1 MLTHNALSEGF
12 PAEKA
17 MSVPITVLLADDH
30 SLVRRGFRRILEDED
45 SMKVVGEA
53 SNGVEAIRMAQELK
67 PKVVVMDL
75 SMPEL
80 DGVQATKEIV
90 KHLPGTEVLVLS
102 MHADDNYVRNAL
114 DAGAKGYLLK
124 SAIDVDLV
132 GAIRAVADGRR
143 FMGAGLKYVA
153 QEHDDELSKLTG
165 REKQVLQLIAQGKS
179 NKEIAA
185 LLDLSVNTVSV
196 HRANLMEKMN
206 IHRTA
211 ELVLFAI
218 RKGLIV
224 PQ

>member
-1 MLTHNALSEGF
+1 MSE
-12 PAEKA
+12 EI
-17 MSVPITVLLADDH
+17 SVLLADDH

-45 SMKVVGEA
+45 GMKVVGEA
-53 SNGVEAIRMAQELK
+53 STGVEAIRMSHELK

-90 KHLPGTEVLVLS
+90 KHLPETEVLVLS
-102 MHADDNYVRNAL
+102 MHSDDNYVRNAL

-124 SAIDVDLV
+124 NAIDVDLV
-132 GAIRAVADGRR
+132 GAIRSVADGKR
-143 FMGAGLKYVA
+143 FIGSGLKYVA
-153 QEHDDELSKLTG
+153 QEQDDELKRLTA

-179 NKEIAA
+179 NKDIAR
-185 LLDLSVNTVSV
+185 LLELSVNTVSV

-218 RKGLIV
+218 RKGLV
-224 PQ
+224 SPQ

>member
-1 MLTHNALSEGF
+1 MSEDI
-12 PAEKA
+12 
-17 MSVPITVLLADDH
+17 SVLLVDDH
-30 SLVRRGFRRILEDED
+30 SLVRRGFRRILEDD
-45 SMKVVGEA
+45 GMKVVGEA
-53 SNGVEAIRMAQELK
+53 SNGLEAIRLANELK

-75 SMPEL
+75 SMPQL

-90 KHLPGTEVLVLS
+90 KDLPGTQVLILS
-102 MHADDNYVRNAL
+102 MHSDDNYVRNAL

-132 GAIRAVADGRR
+132 GAIKEVSEGKRYIGS
-143 FMGAGLKYVA
+143 GLKYVA
-153 QEHDDELSKLTG
+153 HEQDDELHRLTA
-165 REKQVLQLIAQGKS
+165 REKQVLQLIAQGRS

-185 LLDLSVNTVSV
+185 LLELSVNTVSV

-218 RKGLIV
+218 RKGLV
-224 PQ
+224 APQ

>member
-1 MLTHNALSEGF
+1 MSE
-12 PAEKA
+12 E
-17 MSVPITVLLADDH
+17 ITVLLADDH
-30 SLVRRGFRRILEDED
+30 GLVRRGFRRILEDDEG
-45 SMKVVGEA
+45 MKVVGEA
-53 SNGVEAIRMAQELK
+53 ANGVEAIRMAHELK

-90 KHLPGTEVLVLS
+90 KHLPGTEVLILS

-124 SAIDVDLV
+124 SSIDVDLV
-132 GAIRAVADGRR
+132 GAIRSVAEGKR
-143 FMGAGLKYVA
+143 FMGNGLRYA
-153 QEHDDELSKLTG
+153 ARGQDDELSKLTA
-165 REKQVLQLIAQGKS
+165 REKQVLQLIAQGRS
-179 NKEIAA
+179 NKEIAS
-185 LLDLSVNTVSV
+185 LLELSVNTVSV

-218 RKGLIV
+218 RKGLV
-224 PQ
+224 APQ

>member
-1 MLTHNALSEGF
+1 MSE
-12 PAEKA
+12 EI
-17 MSVPITVLLADDH
+17 SVLLADDH
-30 SLVRRGFRRILEDED
+30 SLVRRGFRRILEDDEG
-45 SMKVVGEA
+45 MKVVGEA
-53 SNGVEAIRMAQELK
+53 STGVEAIRMSHELK

-80 DGVQATKEIV
+80 DGVQATREIV

-114 DAGAKGYLLK
+114 DAGARGYLLK
-124 SAIDVDLV
+124 NAIDVDLV
-132 GAIRAVADGRR
+132 GAIRSVAEGKR
-143 FMGAGLKYVA
+143 FIGPGLKYVP
-153 QEHDDELSKLTG
+153 QEQDDEIKKLTA

-179 NKEIAA
+179 NKDIAK
-185 LLDLSVNTVSV
+185 LLELSVNTVSV

-218 RKGLIV
+218 RKGLIA

>member
-1 MLTHNALSEGF
+1 M
-12 PAEKA
+12 
-17 MSVPITVLLADDH
+17 
-30 SLVRRGFRRILEDED
+30 VRRGFRRILEDDEK
-45 SMKVVGEA
+45 MQVVGEA
-53 SNGVEAIRMAQELK
+53 SNGVEAIRMAHELK

-90 KHLPGTEVLVLS
+90 KHLPDTNVLVLS
-102 MHADDNYVRNAL
+102 MHSDDNYVRNAI

-124 SAIDVDLV
+124 NAIDIDLV
-132 GAIRAVADGRR
+132 GAIRSVAEGRR
-143 FMGAGLKYVA
+143 FMSAGLKYVA
-153 QEHDDELSKLTG
+153 HQQDDELQRLTA

-179 NKEIAA
+179 NKDIAK

-218 RKGLIV
+218 RKGLV
-224 PQ
+224 APQ

>member
-1 MLTHNALSEGF
+1 MVNQV
-12 PAEKA
+12 
-17 MSVPITVLLADDH
+17 MSDVISVLLVDDH
-30 SLVRRGFRRILEDED
+30 SLVRRGFRRLLEDDEGM
-45 SMKVVGEA
+45 SIVGEA
-53 SNGVEAIRMAQELK
+53 SNGVEAIRMAKELK
-67 PKVVVMDL
+67 PNVVVMDL

-90 KHLPGTEVLVLS
+90 KDLADTQVLILS
-102 MHADDNYVRNAL
+102 MHAEDNYVRNAL

-132 GAIRAVADGRR
+132 GAIKAVSQGKR
-143 FMGAGLKYVA
+143 FIGSGLKYVA
-153 QEHDDELSKLTG
+153 HEEDDELHRLTN

-179 NKEIAA
+179 NKEIAT
-185 LLDLSVNTVSV
+185 LLELSVNTVSV

-218 RKGLIV
+218 RKGLV
-224 PQ
+224 APQ